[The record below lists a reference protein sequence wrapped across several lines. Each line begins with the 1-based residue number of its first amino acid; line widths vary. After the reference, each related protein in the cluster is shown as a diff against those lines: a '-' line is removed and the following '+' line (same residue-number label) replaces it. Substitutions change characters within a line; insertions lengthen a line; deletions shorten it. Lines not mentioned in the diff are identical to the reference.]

1 MSDSADDIAIKR
13 GRSDLISAD
22 ETVITLRT
30 GAFPARTGGTN
41 NVLIKKNKI
50 KSVVKLPSE
59 VCFSFPGSISSQEV
73 IVGVDMLGFSVFLH

>member
-41 NVLIKKNKI
+41 NVLIKKNK

-73 IVGVDMLGFSVFLH
+73 IVGVGMLGFIVFLH